1 MSHMGCSED
10 KTGSCVKSPAWC
22 LAAAV
27 PMPCPSGMDHL
38 FYTPLSSSVIGEAL
52 KLNGGNFQL
61 LFFEVLVQ
69 GVLGAIP
76 LTIQ

>member
-1 MSHMGCSED
+1 MSHVGCSED
-10 KTGSCVKSPAWC
+10 ETESCVKGPARC

-27 PMPCPSGMDHL
+27 PVPCPSGMGHL
-38 FYTPLSSSVIGEAL
+38 FCTPLLSSVIGEAL
-52 KLNGGNFQL
+52 KLNGGNFQW
-61 LFFEVLVQ
+61 LFSEVLVQ